1 LRTGSDNALTATS
14 QSAPLTDQQ
23 LASDLAKL
31 WPHREHEAPS
41 LSGVLCRV
49 GLHRWRSLN
58 TARIA
63 PQKHVRFCFWCSV
76 VKIDGHIYTP

>member
-1 LRTGSDNALTATS
+1 VKAQIHSTPLADQKLATE
-14 QSAPLTDQQ
+14 
-23 LASDLAKL
+23 LAKL

-41 LSGVLCRV
+41 LCGLLCRA

-58 TARIA
+58 TTDFA

-76 VKIDGHIYTP
+76 VKIDERIYTP